1 MLPVA
6 ATSLHSFSSV
16 LRIRYM
22 SEGSR
27 EAILFCVIVNQRLL
41 SLRFQTPFKTKKDVI
56 EVLLMLEVPLTQL
69 TQHPELDDLFWW
81 YCSFV
86 LCCTRSCSEA
96 CLFFAMSRFCLGL
109 HPV

>member
-6 ATSLHSFSSV
+6 AASLHSFFSV

-56 EVLLMLEVPLTQL
+56 EVLLMSEVPLTQL
-69 TQHPELDDLFWW
+69 TQHPELDDLFCGTVPL
-81 YCSFV
+81 YSV
-86 LCCTRSCSEA
+86 A
-96 CLFFAMSRFCLGL
+96 LGPAL
-109 HPV
+109 RPVYSLR